1 MNIQIFIISENE
13 DLHLLEDCLAGM
25 QGCKTKVYRGIFNAI
40 SELMKRPA
48 DLIVIDTEGFKS
60 SSGEILEAI
69 NRACP
74 ESQLIIIS
82 GHLNGRIS
90 GAYNGGAGPYNSN
103 VICSFSRPFVIDKL
117 FKTIKEYIKR
127 KSSDSQLQ
135 RNINMGNDSSGSIP
149 DSTYTDHYYAEK
161 LLMSISNMDELT
173 DIIVEVSTGK
183 VNAEK
188 CSLMLLDDDRQTL
201 SINKAK
207 GFNGNQSV
215 VKDSKIKLGEGIA
228 GLVAL
233 EGKALLVTDT
243 NNERK
248 FRTKYSVRYKSSS
261 FISIPLKIKSDIMGV
276 LNLTDKIDNHRFTE
290 QDLHSLSAFT
300 TYASAAIKNAL
311 IFQELQNLSVT
322 DGLTGLYN
330 RRHFYNCLEKEII
343 RSGRYGRNFILA
355 ILDIDKFKH
364 YNDTY
369 GHLAGD
375 SVLKQVSEILKIH
388 TRSIDIVARYG
399 GEEFAIIFPETHD
412 SDNLMAATVS
422 GLHFPERLRKAV
434 DGHNFSNI
442 SNGEK
447 LGVTISGG
455 VARFPHDGT
464 TEKGLVSIA
473 DENLYYAKRGGRN
486 MIYVDRICPGKQ
498 KVQKNTAFSGY
509 IAQGLPVRLHTE
521 KALLGCH

>member
-48 DLIVIDTEGFKS
+48 DLIIIDTEGFRS

-82 GHLNGRIS
+82 GHLNGKMPE
-90 GAYNGGAGPYNSN
+90 AYNDGNSN

-117 FKTIKEYIKR
+117 FKIIKEYIKR

-135 RNINMGNDSSGSIP
+135 GNINMGNDSYGSRH
-149 DSTYTDHYYAEK
+149 DSTCADRYYTEK

-173 DIIVEVSTGK
+173 DIIVQVSTGK

-188 CSLMLLDDDRQTL
+188 CSLMLLDEDGQTL

-233 EGKALLVTDT
+233 EGKALLVTDM

-290 QDLHSLSAFT
+290 QDLHSLSTFIA
-300 TYASAAIKNAL
+300 YASAAIKNAL
-311 IFQELQNLSVT
+311 IFKKLQNLSVT

-330 RRHFYNCLEKEII
+330 RRHFYNCLKKEII

-355 ILDIDKFKH
+355 ILDIDNFKH

-422 GLHFPERLRKAV
+422 GLHFPERLRMAV
-434 DGHNFSNI
+434 EGYNFSNI

-464 TEKGLVSIA
+464 TEKGLVSVA

-498 KVQKNTAFSGY
+498 NVQKNTAFSGY
-509 IAQGLPVRLHTE
+509 VAQELPVRLHTE